1 MIRKLRLISKFI
13 TSQTGQQIITTHIL
27 SIISRYK
34 DNQAINLFR
43 EGSTRPLMFFKKSLY
58 KIKISVHLYFGE
70 PGLGPRI
77 KTNL

>member
-13 TSQTGQQIITTHIL
+13 TSQTGQQIITTRIL

-58 KIKISVHLYFGE
+58 KIKTSVHLYFGE